1 MSPWPLHGQILWLHK
16 ARLLGQCHESSAG
29 AVYRCSMPP
38 ASPAHTRYC
47 FFFFNIRNFLTID
60 NTNTEYNHAPRSIQI
75 HQNSTSWILFNT
87 ASNIHDAV
95 WGWLHCLTF
104 STVNIKL
111 EEELWVGTLQCHSL
125 GRHHTTTPHPPSAVC
140 YIVLCVLLGCA
151 LLHTLHYT
159 TITHTFTT
167 SSQFQRP
174 NKRCYIY
181 YM

>member
-75 HQNSTSWILFNT
+75 HQNSTSWILFNIYHFKYT
-87 ASNIHDAV
+87 R
-95 WGWLHCLTF
+95 C
-104 STVNIKL
+104 
-111 EEELWVGTLQCHSL
+111 SL
-125 GRHHTTTPHPPSAVC
+125 GLASLFDIFNGQYKVRGGIVSWHTPMSQFRAAPHHHPAPALCCVLYCVMCVTGVCTTT
-140 YIVLCVLLGCA
+140 
-151 LLHTLHYT
+151 YT
-159 TITHTFTT
+159 TLYNYNTHIYNIV
-167 SSQFQRP
+167 SISASQ
-174 NKRCYIY
+174 
-181 YM
+181 